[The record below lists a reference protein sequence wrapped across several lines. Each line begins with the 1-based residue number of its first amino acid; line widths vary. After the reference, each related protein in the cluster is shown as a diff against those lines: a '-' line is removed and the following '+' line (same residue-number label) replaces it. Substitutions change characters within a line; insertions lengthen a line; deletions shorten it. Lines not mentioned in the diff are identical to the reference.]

1 MSYAAYRECCT
12 SGKGID
18 MFLMI
23 LRAKNEDERA
33 IFELQKSIYEQ
44 DEDKFGISPLK
55 QTLAE
60 IHVDFQKCT
69 VLKAIEN
76 DKIIGSVRAYL
87 SNGSL
92 HIEKLFVV
100 PEKKG
105 FGIEDELLRKIEKC
119 FNVQRYEV
127 AVIKRDKADLKVYQQ
142 AGYKIYSA
150 KDILDD
156 VMMIYLEKRS
166 M

>member
-1 MSYAAYRECCT
+1 
-12 SGKGID
+12 

-33 IFELQKSIYEQ
+33 IFELQKLICEQ

-60 IHVDFQKCT
+60 VHVDFQKCT

-76 DKIIGSVRAYL
+76 DKIVGSVRGYL
-87 SNGSL
+87 SNGAL

-100 PEKKG
+100 SEKKG
-105 FGIEDELLRKIEKC
+105 IGIEDELLRKIEKC
-119 FNVQRYEV
+119 FNVSKFDV
-127 AVIKRDKADLKVYQQ
+127 AVINKDKSDLKVYQQ

-150 KDILDD
+150 KDISDD
-156 VMMIYLEKRS
+156 VMMVYLEKRGS
-166 M
+166 

>member
-1 MSYAAYRECCT
+1 
-12 SGKGID
+12 

-33 IFELQKSIYEQ
+33 IFELQKLICEQ

-60 IHVDFQKCT
+60 VHVDFQKCT

-76 DKIIGSVRAYL
+76 DKIVGSVRGYL
-87 SNGSL
+87 SNGVL

-105 FGIEDELLRKIEKC
+105 IGIEDELLRKIEKC
-119 FNVQRYEV
+119 FNVLKFDV
-127 AVIKRDKADLKVYQQ
+127 AVINKDKSDLKVYQQ

-150 KDILDD
+150 KDISDD
-156 VMMIYLEKRS
+156 VMMVYLEKRGS
-166 M
+166 

>member
-1 MSYAAYRECCT
+1 
-12 SGKGID
+12 

-33 IFELQKSIYEQ
+33 IFELQKLICEQ

-60 IHVDFQKCT
+60 VHVDFQKCT

-76 DKIIGSVRAYL
+76 DKIVGSVRGYL
-87 SNGSL
+87 SNGAL

-100 PEKKG
+100 PEKKRI
-105 FGIEDELLRKIEKC
+105 GIEDELLRKIEKC
-119 FNVQRYEV
+119 FNVSKFDV
-127 AVIKRDKADLKVYQQ
+127 AVINKDKSDLKVYQQ

-150 KDILDD
+150 KDISDD
-156 VMMIYLEKRS
+156 VMMVYLEKRGS
-166 M
+166 

>member
-1 MSYAAYRECCT
+1 
-12 SGKGID
+12 

-33 IFELQKSIYEQ
+33 IFELQKLICEQ

-60 IHVDFQKCT
+60 VHVDFQKCT

-76 DKIIGSVRAYL
+76 DKIVGSVRGYL
-87 SNGSL
+87 SNGAL

-100 PEKKG
+100 LEKKG
-105 FGIEDELLRKIEKC
+105 IGIEDELLRKIEKC
-119 FNVQRYEV
+119 FNVSKFDV
-127 AVIKRDKADLKVYQQ
+127 AVINKDKSDLKVYQQ

-150 KDILDD
+150 KDISDD
-156 VMMIYLEKRS
+156 VMMVYLEKRGS
-166 M
+166 